1 MLDVNTYKDLQ
12 RTHTPKI
19 NIYIYIYRER
29 ERESNNNNN
38 NNLKIQRLEIGLRT
52 SIKKGKTKYFHFI

>member
-12 RTHTPKI
+12 RTHAPKKKKK
-19 NIYIYIYRER
+19 IYIYIER
-29 ERESNNNNN
+29 ERESNNNN

>member
-38 NNLKIQRLEIGLRT
+38 NLKIQRLEIGLRT